1 MAKEF
6 PSKILMPFLATIAL
20 VAFSACGD
28 KNATDPLTENIFGSP
43 LSLEVKT
50 FGELP
55 DCNDIREGMEAYVVE
70 NSATYVCVNEKWVK
84 EKSSSS
90 SRSSSSVTP
99 QSSDGETSVSSSSKG
114 DGGSEAA
121 MTSSSAKSSSSSVN
135 SSSSVTPVSSSSETS
150 ESSSSVSIFNP
161 KISYGELTDSRDGQT
176 YRTVKIGNQVWMA
189 ENLNY
194 ESANSYCYGDS
205 ASSCSKFG
213 RLYTWYAAVDACP
226 SGWHLPRWAEWD
238 SLLTTAVSNKAYAGV
253 ALKSSAVWNPLL
265 VVGSYFD
272 YVQTYDDTNIS
283 GFSALPAGGM
293 DNGKYG
299 GVGVVVDFWNA
310 SEFNDDETYV
320 MRLYYS
326 ETYESWWRV
335 SKQNAYSVRCLQ
347 GEKQSSLSSE
357 SPFNPNVEYGELTD
371 SRDGRTYKTVKI
383 GDQVWMA
390 ENLNFETASSHC
402 FIDSTKFCEKYG
414 RLYWWADAV
423 GKTEEECGYGK
434 TCSLPSGNIQGVCPD
449 GWHLPSKTEFETLLT
464 AVGGNSKT
472 GSALKSAFGWYLGGT
487 GTNESGF
494 SALPGEYMFGSW
506 GDPCFDDHEATVAGF
521 WSSTEENQEVY
532 NMSVGN
538 NNDIAYLSTDDGDT
552 KAFGFSVRCVK
563 D

>member
-1 MAKEF
+1 MKKELL
-6 PSKILMPFLATIAL
+6 SKILMPFFATIAL

-28 KNATDPLTENIFGSP
+28 D
-43 LSLEVKT
+43 
-50 FGELP
+50 
-55 DCNDIREGMEAYVVE
+55 
-70 NSATYVCVNEKWVK
+70 NSGTSTQPSDE
-84 EKSSSS
+84 ESSSS
-90 SRSSSSVTP
+90 VYENNDDESSSSVTP
-99 QSSDGETSVSSSSKG
+99 KSSSHN
-114 DGGSEAA
+114 D
-121 MTSSSAKSSSSSVN
+121 KSSSSSAN
-135 SSSSVTPVSSSSETS
+135 SSSSVTPESSSSETS
-150 ESSSSVSIFNP
+150 GSSSSVSIFNP

-205 ASSCSKFG
+205 ASSCSEFG
-213 RLYTWYAAVDACP
+213 RLYTWSAAVDACP

-238 SLLTTAVSNKAYAGV
+238 TLLTTAVSNKAYAGV

-272 YVQTYDDTNIS
+272 YVQTYDETNIS

-293 DNGKYG
+293 YNGKYG
-299 GVGVVVDFWNA
+299 GVGVEVNFWNA

-326 ETYESWWRV
+326 ETYEFWWRE

-347 GEKQSSLSSE
+347 GEKQSSPFSE

-423 GKTEEECGYGK
+423 GKSEEECGYGK
-434 TCSLPSGNIQGVCPD
+434 TCSLPSGDIQGICPD

-506 GDPCFDDHEATVAGF
+506 GDPCFDDYEATVAHF
-521 WSSTEENQEVY
+521 WSSTEENGEVY
-532 NMSVGN
+532 DMNLDKDYNSAGLLA
-538 NNDIAYLSTDDGDT
+538 DEDS